1 MKKIIT
7 SAIIAA
13 FALLFSSCEKGTIE
27 AETEVTRGRV
37 VEISASMPET
47 KVSVATTGKVTWS
60 EGDQI
65 AAFNTAGTK
74 FEFDL
79 VDGAGTTSGLF
90 RCNSFEGDLGQT
102 AVYPASYAGST
113 PGEIIYPS
121 VKYYDVAEQVPVV
134 MAAVLD
140 GGSSSSFVQLGG
152 VIELN
157 MYDIPAYARA
167 MVVKSGSNAISG
179 TYAYNVSA
187 PQAIVAGTGSPS
199 SLEIRLPL
207 KVGYQVNTKFY
218 VPLPTGNFDDLIIQ
232 FLDGDE
238 DVIEGTESISI
249 PSSYG
254 NVHARDYISMA
265 QLNIRS
271 KVTRAGYIKVE
282 GTKWAT
288 GNLRVYQGGTDGT
301 NFQTGWNI
309 WDKQW
314 KTEYGE
320 WKSTEAI
327 SGVVNSYS
335 MDSKVYDHFNWG
347 GLSRSAR
354 VHNAGYIKA
363 APNKF
368 DIAGKIYSVDTGAT
382 EDEWTAAEVTGDD
395 RFTDVGTFQKTNA
408 TIHGDLAFWAS
419 KGQMRLP
426 RSGELKVLRAG
437 NETTNANLQ
446 AGYYVTERG
455 GNAQKIYGVLITSST
470 SWETSTSNAT
480 AIELTDADMEAGLF
494 LPKAGRRVNDN
505 ATSVKHFNGQGAY
518 WSSTFGS
525 NAEGFTDCVT
535 VLGFNASNVIV
546 YGYTE
551 KWKESFGI
559 GDTQCG
565 NMIRPVIYNPSDEI
579 SSPKT
584 APTANSLRPWKK
596 GEMDIHLINSARGE
610 CNFVIMPD
618 GTSLV
623 IDAGEIGENE
633 ELVSRKPSNDSSD
646 PMFARV
652 YKVYTTY
659 MKYFLQNTRHN
670 YIDYALATHYHTD
683 HIGAPKTNYKMS
695 RDGSYIVC
703 GLSAIYED
711 IPIKTLVD
719 RKGPGVGFND
729 FAHYS
734 EDDIHEDTYN
744 NYTTFAQKMVTRDG
758 MVWQAVSEVNR
769 DSQFAPKYGT
779 PEASL
784 KLIGYDYKYWNGSSF
799 TTGSTDNRE
808 NGSSISMLLSY
819 GDFNCYFG
827 ADCGAQCG
835 YNIMRNIC
843 SGVGKVEVLKAP
855 HHFAESA
862 FSDTQAAIL
871 QPKVTVVSCFGN
883 NTPNDA
889 CVTAADAFGDVFA
902 TNNGSGVSL
911 KDAGGHLCVRV
922 QGDGTFMVY
931 KLKDTDYS
939 YEVLASYG
947 PYTCH

>member
-1 MKKIIT
+1 MKKIIV
-7 SAIIAA
+7 SAIMV
-13 FALLFSSCEKGTIE
+13 ALASVFSSCEKRVIE
-27 AETEVTRGRV
+27 AETEITQGRV

-47 KVSVATTGKVTWS
+47 KVSVATSGKVTWS

-79 VDGAGTTSGLF
+79 VDGAGTSSGLF

-102 AVYPASYAGST
+102 AVYPASYAGSA
-113 PGEIIYPS
+113 PGEIIYPT
-121 VKYYDVAEQVPVV
+121 VKYYDVSEQVPVV

-140 GGSSSSFVQLGG
+140 GGTSSSFVQLGG

-157 MYDIPAYARA
+157 IYDIPAYARA
-167 MVVKSGSNAISG
+167 LVVKSGSNAISG
-179 TYAYNVSA
+179 TYTYNVSA
-187 PQAIVAGTGSPS
+187 PQAIEAETGSPS

-238 DVIEGTESISI
+238 DVIEGTESIKI
-249 PSSYG
+249 PSRYG
-254 NVHARDYISMA
+254 NVHANDYISMA
-265 QLNIRS
+265 QLDIRS
-271 KVTRAGYIKVE
+271 KVTRSGYIKVE
-282 GTKWAT
+282 GIKWAT
-288 GNLRVYQGGTDGT
+288 GNLRVYQNGTDGAG
-301 NFQTGWNI
+301 FQTGWNI

-327 SGVVNSYS
+327 DGTDYTYS

-347 GLSRSAR
+347 GLSRAAR
-354 VHNAGYIKA
+354 VHNAGYIKS
-363 APNKF
+363 APNKL
-368 DIAGKIYSVDTGAT
+368 DIAGKIYSVDEGDA
-382 EDEWTAAEVTGDD
+382 DAYAAAEVTGDD
-395 RFTDVGTFQKTNA
+395 RFTDVGTFQSTNP

-426 RSGELKVLRAG
+426 HSSELKVLKTA
-437 NETTNANLQ
+437 ANLQ
-446 AGYYVTERG
+446 LGYYVSERNG
-455 GNAQKIYGVLITSST
+455 KTQKIYGVLITSCP
-470 SWETSTSNAT
+470 SWETGGTYEGT
-480 AIELTDADMEAGLF
+480 EIELTDADMEAGLF
-494 LPKAGRRVNDN
+494 LPKAGRRTNDS
-505 ATSVKHFNGQGAY
+505 ATKIKHFNGQGAY

-525 NAEGFTDCVT
+525 NVEYTDCVT
-535 VLGFNASNVIV
+535 VLGFSSKIV

-551 KWKESFGI
+551 NWNESYGI

-565 NMIRPVIYNPSDEI
+565 NLIRPVLYNPSDEVK
-579 SSPKT
+579 SPK
-584 APTANSLRPWKK
+584 AVPTANSLRPWRE

-618 GTSLV
+618 GTSII

-646 PMFARV
+646 PLFARV

-695 RDGSYIVC
+695 ADGSYIVC

-711 IPIKTLVD
+711 LPIKTLVD

-758 MVWQAVSEVNR
+758 MEWQAISGANR
-769 DSQFAPKYGT
+769 NIQFAPKYGT

-784 KLIGYDYKYWNGSSF
+784 KVIGYDYKYWNGSSF
-799 TTGSTDNRE
+799 TACNTDNRE
-808 NGSSISMLLSY
+808 NGSSITMMLSY

-835 YNIMRNIC
+835 YSIMTNIC

-855 HHFAESA
+855 HHMAESA
-862 FSDTQAAIL
+862 FSNTQAVIL
-871 QPKVTVVSCFGN
+871 QPKVTVVSSFGIK
-883 NTPNDA
+883 TPNEA
-889 CVTAADAFGDVFA
+889 CVAAADAYGDVFA
-902 TNNGSGVSL
+902 TNNGTGVSL

-922 QGDGTFMVY
+922 QGDGSFMVY

-939 YEVLASYG
+939 YEILATYG
-947 PYTCH
+947 PYSCY

>member
-179 TYAYNVSA
+179 TYTYDVSA
-187 PQAIVAGTGSPS
+187 PEPIAARTGSPS

-238 DVIEGTESISI
+238 DVIEGTESIKI
-249 PSSYG
+249 PSRYG
-254 NVHARDYISMA
+254 NVHANDYISMA

-282 GTKWAT
+282 GIKWAT
-288 GNLRVYQGGTDGT
+288 GNLRVYQNGTDGAG
-301 NFQTGWNI
+301 FQTGWNI

-327 SGVVNSYS
+327 DGTDYTYS

-347 GLSRSAR
+347 GLSRAAR
-354 VHNAGYIKA
+354 VHNAGYIKS
-363 APNKF
+363 APDKL
-368 DIAGKIYSVDTGAT
+368 DIAGKIYSVDEGVA
-382 EDEWTAAEVTGDD
+382 DAYAAAEVTGDD
-395 RFTDVGTFQKTNA
+395 RFTDVGTFQSTNP

-426 RSGELKVLRAG
+426 HSSELKVLRAG
-437 NETTNANLQ
+437 TEATNANLQ

-455 GNAQKIYGVLITSST
+455 GNTQQIYGVLITSST

-494 LPKAGRRVNDN
+494 LPKAGRRPNN
-505 ATSVKHFNGQGAY
+505 SATSVKHFNGQGAY

-535 VLGFNASNVIV
+535 VLGFNASNGIV

-565 NMIRPVIYNPSDEI
+565 NMIRPVLYNPSDEVK
-579 SSPKT
+579 SPK
-584 APTANSLRPWKK
+584 AVPTANSLRPWKK

-618 GTSLV
+618 GTSII

-646 PMFARV
+646 PLFARV

-695 RDGSYIVC
+695 ADGSYIVC

-758 MVWQAVSEVNR
+758 MVWQAISGANR
-769 DSQFAPKYGT
+769 NTQFAPKYGT

-784 KLIGYDYKYWNGSSF
+784 KVIGYDYKYWNGSSF
-799 TTGSTDNRE
+799 TACNTDNRE
-808 NGSSISMLLSY
+808 NGSSITMMLSY

-835 YNIMRNIC
+835 YSIMTNIC

-889 CVTAADAFGDVFA
+889 CVAAADEFGDVFA

>member
-1 MKKIIT
+1 MAT
-7 SAIIAA
+7 
-13 FALLFSSCEKGTIE
+13 FALLFSSCEKGLV
-27 AETEVTRGRV
+27 ETEVEKLQGRV
-37 VEISASMPET
+37 VEISASMPDT
-47 KVSVATTGKVTWS
+47 RVSVATDGKVTWA

-65 AAFNTAGTK
+65 AAFNTAGSK

-79 VDGAGTTSGLF
+79 VDGAGTASGLF
-90 RCNSFEGDLGQT
+90 RCNSFAGDLGQT

-113 PGEIIYPS
+113 PGEIVYPS
-121 VKYYDVAEQVPVV
+121 VKDYDADEPVPVV
-134 MAAVLD
+134 MAAVIED
-140 GGSSSSFVQLGG
+140 GASSAFVQLGG

-167 MVVKSGSNAISG
+167 MVVNSSSNAISG
-179 TYAYNVSA
+179 TYTYNVST
-187 PQAIVAGTGSPS
+187 PQAIVAETGYPT

-207 KVGYQVNTKFY
+207 KVGYQVNTKFC

-238 DVIEGTESISI
+238 DVIEGTESIKI
-249 PSSYG
+249 PSKYG
-254 NVHARDYISMA
+254 NVHANDYIAMA
-265 QLNIRS
+265 QLDIRS

-282 GTKWAT
+282 GIKWAT
-288 GNLRVYQGGTDGT
+288 GNLRVYQDGTDGT
-301 NFQTGWNI
+301 GFQEGWNI

-320 WKSTEAI
+320 WKATAAI
-327 SGVVNSYS
+327 TDVDYNYS
-335 MDSKVYDHFNWG
+335 MDSKVFDHFNWG
-347 GLSRSAR
+347 GLSRAAR
-354 VHNAGYIKA
+354 VHNAGYIIS
-363 APNKF
+363 APNKL
-368 DIAGKIYSVDTGAT
+368 DIAGKIYSVREGDA
-382 EDEWTAAEVTGDD
+382 EAYAAAEVTGDD
-395 RFTDVGTFQKTNA
+395 RFTDVGTFQPTNP

-437 NETTNANLQ
+437 NDVTNANLQ
-446 AGYYVTERG
+446 AGYYVTERD
-455 GNAQKIYGVLITSST
+455 GNAQHIYGVLITSST

-494 LPKAGRRVNDN
+494 LPKAGRRVNN
-505 ATSVKHFNGQGAY
+505 SATSMKYFNGQGAY

-525 NAEGFTDCVT
+525 NTEGFTDCVT
-535 VLGFNASNVIV
+535 VLGFNGSNGIV
-546 YGYTE
+546 YGYTTVWN
-551 KWKESFGI
+551 KMNI

-565 NMIRPVIYNPSDEI
+565 NLIRPVLYNPSDEVNT
-579 SSPKT
+579 PKA
-584 APTANSLRPWKK
+584 APTANSLRPWRK

-618 GTSLV
+618 GTSII

-633 ELVSRKPSNDSSD
+633 ELVSRKPSDDSSD
-646 PMFARV
+646 PLFARV

-695 RDGSYIVC
+695 ADGSYIVS

-719 RKGPGVGFND
+719 RMGPGVGFND

-744 NYTTFAQKMVTRDG
+744 NYITFAQKMVARDG
-758 MVWQAVSEVNR
+758 MVWQAISEANR
-769 DSQFAPKYGT
+769 NSQFAPKYGT
-779 PEASL
+779 TNASF
-784 KLIGYDYKYWNGSSF
+784 KVIGHDYKYWNGSSF

-808 NGSSISMLLSY
+808 NGSSITMLLSY
-819 GDFNCYFG
+819 GKFNCYFG

-835 YNIMRNIC
+835 YDIMKNIC

-855 HHFAESA
+855 HHMAENA
-862 FSDTQAAIL
+862 FSNTQAVIL
-871 QPKVTVVSCFGN
+871 QPKVTVVSSFSVT
-883 NTPNDA
+883 TPNEA
-889 CVTAADAFGDVFA
+889 CVAAADAFGDVFA
-902 TNNGSGVSL
+902 TNNGAGVSL
-911 KDAGGHLCVRV
+911 KDAGGHFCVRV

-939 YEVLASYG
+939 YEVLTSYG
-947 PYTCH
+947 PYTCY

>member
-363 APNKF
+363 APDKL

-395 RFTDVGTFQKTNA
+395 RFTDVGTFYKCKPA
-408 TIHGDLAFWAS
+408 G
-419 KGQMRLP
+419 R
-426 RSGELKVLRAG
+426 VLR
-437 NETTNANLQ
+437 
-446 AGYYVTERG
+446 
-455 GNAQKIYGVLITSST
+455 
-470 SWETSTSNAT
+470 
-480 AIELTDADMEAGLF
+480 
-494 LPKAGRRVNDN
+494 
-505 ATSVKHFNGQGAY
+505 
-518 WSSTFGS
+518 
-525 NAEGFTDCVT
+525 
-535 VLGFNASNVIV
+535 
-546 YGYTE
+546 
-551 KWKESFGI
+551 
-559 GDTQCG
+559 
-565 NMIRPVIYNPSDEI
+565 
-579 SSPKT
+579 
-584 APTANSLRPWKK
+584 
-596 GEMDIHLINSARGE
+596 
-610 CNFVIMPD
+610 D
-618 GTSLV
+618 GTRRQRSKNIRGSHHIEHLV
-623 IDAGEIGENE
+623 GDQHKQCHSDRTHGCRHGG
-633 ELVSRKPSNDSSD
+633 RPFPSQG
-646 PMFARV
+646 R
-652 YKVYTTY
+652 
-659 MKYFLQNTRHN
+659 
-670 YIDYALATHYHTD
+670 
-683 HIGAPKTNYKMS
+683 AP
-695 RDGSYIVC
+695 
-703 GLSAIYED
+703 
-711 IPIKTLVD
+711 
-719 RKGPGVGFND
+719 
-729 FAHYS
+729 
-734 EDDIHEDTYN
+734 
-744 NYTTFAQKMVTRDG
+744 
-758 MVWQAVSEVNR
+758 
-769 DSQFAPKYGT
+769 
-779 PEASL
+779 
-784 KLIGYDYKYWNGSSF
+784 
-799 TTGSTDNRE
+799 
-808 NGSSISMLLSY
+808 
-819 GDFNCYFG
+819 
-827 ADCGAQCG
+827 
-835 YNIMRNIC
+835 
-843 SGVGKVEVLKAP
+843 GK
-855 HHFAESA
+855 
-862 FSDTQAAIL
+862 
-871 QPKVTVVSCFGN
+871 
-883 NTPNDA
+883 
-889 CVTAADAFGDVFA
+889 
-902 TNNGSGVSL
+902 
-911 KDAGGHLCVRV
+911 
-922 QGDGTFMVY
+922 
-931 KLKDTDYS
+931 
-939 YEVLASYG
+939 
-947 PYTCH
+947 

>member
-1 MKKIIT
+1 MKKIIV

-13 FALLFSSCEKGTIE
+13 FASVFCSCEKRVIE

-79 VDGAGTTSGLF
+79 VDGAGTPSGLF

-113 PGEIIYPS
+113 PGEIIYPT

-167 MVVKSGSNAISG
+167 MVVKSSSNAISG

-238 DVIEGTESISI
+238 DVIEGTESIKI
-249 PSSYG
+249 PSRYG
-254 NVHARDYISMA
+254 NVHANDYISMA

-282 GTKWAT
+282 GIKWAT
-288 GNLRVYQGGTDGT
+288 GNLRVYQNGTDGVG
-301 NFQTGWNI
+301 FQTGWNV

-327 SGVVNSYS
+327 DGTDYTYS

-347 GLSRSAR
+347 GLSRAAR
-354 VHNAGYIKA
+354 VHNAGYIKS
-363 APNKF
+363 APDKL
-368 DIAGKIYSVDTGAT
+368 DIAGKIYSVDEGDA
-382 EDEWTAAEVTGDD
+382 DAYAAAEVTGDD
-395 RFTDVGTFQKTNA
+395 RFTDVGTFQSTNP

-426 RSGELKVLRAG
+426 HSSELKVLKTA
-437 NETTNANLQ
+437 ANLQ
-446 AGYYVTERG
+446 LGYYVSESN
-455 GNAQKIYGVLITSST
+455 GNTQKIYGVLITSCP
-470 SWETSTSNAT
+470 SWETGGTYEDT
-480 AIELTDADMEAGLF
+480 EIELTDADMEAGLF
-494 LPKAGRRVNDN
+494 LPKAGRRINN
-505 ATSVKHFNGQGAY
+505 SATKIKHFNGQGAY

-525 NAEGFTDCVT
+525 NAENYTDCVT
-535 VLGFNASNVIV
+535 VLGFSSKIV

-551 KWKESFGI
+551 NWNESYGI

-565 NMIRPVIYNPSDEI
+565 NLIRPVIIE
-579 SSPKT
+579 
-584 APTANSLRPWKK
+584 
-596 GEMDIHLINSARGE
+596 
-610 CNFVIMPD
+610 
-618 GTSLV
+618 
-623 IDAGEIGENE
+623 
-633 ELVSRKPSNDSSD
+633 
-646 PMFARV
+646 
-652 YKVYTTY
+652 
-659 MKYFLQNTRHN
+659 
-670 YIDYALATHYHTD
+670 
-683 HIGAPKTNYKMS
+683 
-695 RDGSYIVC
+695 
-703 GLSAIYED
+703 
-711 IPIKTLVD
+711 
-719 RKGPGVGFND
+719 
-729 FAHYS
+729 
-734 EDDIHEDTYN
+734 
-744 NYTTFAQKMVTRDG
+744 
-758 MVWQAVSEVNR
+758 
-769 DSQFAPKYGT
+769 
-779 PEASL
+779 
-784 KLIGYDYKYWNGSSF
+784 
-799 TTGSTDNRE
+799 
-808 NGSSISMLLSY
+808 
-819 GDFNCYFG
+819 
-827 ADCGAQCG
+827 
-835 YNIMRNIC
+835 
-843 SGVGKVEVLKAP
+843 
-855 HHFAESA
+855 
-862 FSDTQAAIL
+862 
-871 QPKVTVVSCFGN
+871 
-883 NTPNDA
+883 
-889 CVTAADAFGDVFA
+889 
-902 TNNGSGVSL
+902 
-911 KDAGGHLCVRV
+911 
-922 QGDGTFMVY
+922 
-931 KLKDTDYS
+931 
-939 YEVLASYG
+939 
-947 PYTCH
+947 

>member
-1 MKKIIT
+1 MKKIIV

-13 FALLFSSCEKGTIE
+13 FASVFCSCEKRVIE

-79 VDGAGTTSGLF
+79 VDGAGTPSGLF

-113 PGEIIYPS
+113 PGEIIYPT

-167 MVVKSGSNAISG
+167 MVVKSSSNAISG

-238 DVIEGTESISI
+238 DVIEGTESIKI
-249 PSSYG
+249 PSRYG
-254 NVHARDYISMA
+254 NVHANDYISMA

-282 GTKWAT
+282 GIKWAT
-288 GNLRVYQGGTDGT
+288 GNLRVYQNGTDGVG
-301 NFQTGWNI
+301 FQTGWNV

-327 SGVVNSYS
+327 DGTDYTYS

-354 VHNAGYIKA
+354 VHNAGYIMS
-363 APNKF
+363 APDKF
-368 DIAGKIYSVDTGAT
+368 DIAGKIYSVREGDA
-382 EDEWTAAEVTGDD
+382 DAYAAAEVTGDD
-395 RFTDVGTFQKTNA
+395 RFTDVGTFQSTNA
-408 TIHGDLAFWAS
+408 LIYGDLAFWAS

-426 RSGELKVLRAG
+426 RSSELKVLRAG
-437 NETTNANLQ
+437 TEETNANLQ
-446 AGYYVTERG
+446 AGYYISERN
-455 GNAQKIYGVLITSST
+455 GNTQKIYGVLITSSP
-470 SWETSTSNAT
+470 SWETSTREGT

-494 LPKAGRRVNDN
+494 LPKAGRRPNN
-505 ATSVKHFNGQGAY
+505 SATSVKHFNGQGAY

-535 VLGFNASNVIV
+535 VLGFNASNGIV

-565 NMIRPVIYNPSDEI
+565 NMIRPVLYNPSDEVK
-579 SSPKT
+579 SPK
-584 APTANSLRPWKK
+584 AVPTANSIRPWRE

-618 GTSLV
+618 GTSII

-646 PMFARV
+646 PLFARV

-695 RDGSYIVC
+695 ADGSYIVC

-711 IPIKTLVD
+711 LPIKTLVD

-744 NYTTFAQKMVTRDG
+744 NYTTFAQKMVMRDG
-758 MVWQAVSEVNR
+758 MEWQAISGANR
-769 DSQFAPKYGT
+769 NSQFAPKYGT

-784 KLIGYDYKYWNGSSF
+784 KVIGYDYKYWNGSSF
-799 TTGSTDNRE
+799 TTGNTDNRE
-808 NGSSISMLLSY
+808 NGSSITMLLSY

-835 YNIMRNIC
+835 YNIMTNIC

-855 HHFAESA
+855 HHMAESA
-862 FSDTQAAIL
+862 FSNTQAVIL
-871 QPKVTVVSCFGN
+871 QPKVTVVSSFGIK
-883 NTPNDA
+883 TPNEA
-889 CVTAADAFGDVFA
+889 CVAAADAYGDVFA
-902 TNNGSGVSL
+902 TNNGTGVSL

-922 QGDGTFMVY
+922 QGDGSFMVY

-939 YEVLASYG
+939 YEILATYG
-947 PYTCH
+947 PYSCY